1 MEEFD
6 DTFFERIDEDDFDRF
21 LSDVTIEMKKHNQE
35 YKNLLEQKYEILK
48 KSPALEDLLDNG
60 KEVKLT
66 PEEILLFYDYEL
78 IMIDLSVLESKE
90 MFIKGMKEAY
100 YLFKRLDIIK

>member
-35 YKNLLEQKYEILK
+35 YKELLEQKHEILK

-60 KEVKLT
+60 KEVKLS
-66 PEEILLFYDYEL
+66 PEEIWLFYDYEL